1 MADSNIVVATFDDE
15 SKTYQAFSVIK
26 RAAVEGKL
34 KINGLT
40 IMHRR
45 LDGQFEVRDAAMK
58 NYGGSIAGGLIGS
71 LVGILGGPLGILLGW
86 GAGSLI
92 GGFRDVREI
101 REDTNLFQRITEDM
115 TVGSTALVGEVEN
128 EQPYVIDQIVRKL
141 NGELLRRPTEDVEA
155 DIAAAERAQESAH
168 TAARSYMEED
178 YQQRHPRQGMDIDT
192 TGTSSGRSS
201 DEG

>member
-1 MADSNIVVATFDDE
+1 MAESNIVVATFDDE
-15 SKTYQAFSVIK
+15 SKTYQAFSEIK

-40 IMHRR
+40 VMHRR

-58 NYGGSIAGGLIGS
+58 NYGGSIAGGIIGS

-86 GAGSLI
+86 GAGSII

-101 REDTNLFQRITEDM
+101 REDTNLFQRITENM
-115 TVGSTALVGEVEN
+115 NVGSTVLVGEVEN

-141 NGELLRRPTEDVEA
+141 QGELLRRPTGNVEA
-155 DIAAAERAQESAH
+155 DIAAAEEAQESAR
-168 TAARSYMEED
+168 TAARRVIDED
-178 YQQRHPRQGMDIDT
+178 RQQRYPGQPTDATRNPT
-192 TGTSSGRSS
+192 
-201 DEG
+201 DEA

>member
-15 SKTYQAFSVIK
+15 SKTYQAFSDIK
-26 RAAVEGKL
+26 RAAAEGKL

-40 IMHRR
+40 VMHRK
-45 LDGQFEVRDAAMK
+45 LDGQFEVRDATMK

-71 LVGILGGPLGILLGW
+71 LVGIMGGPLGILLGW

-101 REDTNLFQRITEDM
+101 KEDTNLFQRITEDM
-115 TVGSTALVGEVEN
+115 NVGSTVLVGEVEN

-141 NGELLRRPTEDVEA
+141 QGELLRRPTGDVEA
-155 DIAAAERAQESAH
+155 DIAAAEHAQESAR
-168 TAARSYMEED
+168 TAAQRVMDED
-178 YQQRHPRQGMDIDT
+178 KEHRHSRQS
-192 TGTSSGRSS
+192 TGTSG

>member
-15 SKTYQAFSVIK
+15 SKTYQAFSEIK
-26 RAAVEGKL
+26 RASVEGKL

-40 IMHRR
+40 VMHRR

-58 NYGGSIAGGLIGS
+58 NYGGSIAGGIIGS

-86 GAGSLI
+86 GAGALI

-101 REDTNLFQRITEDM
+101 KDDTNLFQRITENM
-115 TVGSTALVGEVEN
+115 HVGSTVLVGEVEN

-141 NGELLRRPTEDVEA
+141 QGELLRRPTEDVEA
-155 DIAAAERAQESAH
+155 DIAAMEQAQESAR
-168 TAARSYMEED
+168 TAARRVIDED
-178 YQQRHPRQGMDIDT
+178 RQQRYPGQSREA
-192 TGTSSGRSS
+192 GRTEG
-201 DEG
+201 DEA